1 MYSHFLVREDN
12 QNKKK
17 KKKSYWLGLQNT
29 HNSIFFKHWLT
40 FSFKC
45 ENEVREYATN
55 ISTFIFQKGK
65 FYNF

>member
-12 QNKKK
+12 QNTKKK
-17 KKKSYWLGLQNT
+17 KKVTDLVFKIT